1 MKNLRRVL
9 KYIIP
14 YKGYALLNILFNI
27 LSSLFNVFTIVM
39 VVPMLEILFYGET
52 SNKSFNQPDD
62 IKGEFFTWL
71 GDQISS
77 FSQGGET
84 ELEGKLNALLV
95 ICFAII
101 ITFFLK
107 NLTRYFGMFFMAKIR
122 TGVVKDLRAEMYSKT
137 LSLPVYYFNEQ
148 RKGDLISK
156 ITNDVQEVE
165 WSIMSSLEAMFKEP
179 IMIIIL
185 LSGLIISDPGL
196 TVFIFL
202 VLPPTG
208 IIISLIGKSL
218 KRTAVKAQSKLGD
231 LIALIE
237 ESITGLKI
245 VKVFS
250 AESFMKNKF
259 DKENQD
265 YQRIL
270 TKTYR
275 KRDLAS
281 PLSEFLSV
289 FALALVIWYGG
300 SNVLELEAQGIH
312 SAKYFI
318 NYIMMFALIM
328 APVKAFTTAF
338 YNLKKGAAAEERINE
353 LLKEENPIVDGT
365 QGDIKDFEDSINIES
380 IDFSFDQDNPL
391 FQDLNLEIKKG
402 ETVALVGQ
410 SGSGKTTLSNLV
422 SRFFDVNGG
431 AINIDGT
438 NIKDVSLS
446 SLRKQMAVVT
456 QESILFHDTVL
467 NNIAFGDVN
476 PNVNRV
482 KEAARIA
489 NAIEFIDKLEDGY
502 NTNIGEGGS
511 KLSGGQRQRLCIAR
525 AIYKNPP
532 ILILDEATSAL
543 DTASERLVQEAL
555 SNVMKDRTSIVIAH
569 RLSTIQNADHI
580 VVFED
585 GVIKEKGSHQDLI
598 SLNGIY
604 KKLCDLQSFS

>member
-1 MKNLRRVL
+1 MKNLGRVL

-14 YKGYALLNILFNI
+14 YKGYALLNILFNVM
-27 LSSLFNVFTIVM
+27 SSLFSVFTIVM
-39 VVPMLEILFYGET
+39 VVPMLEILFYGKT
-52 SNKSFNQPDD
+52 SQQSFSGSDDMKSQ
-62 IKGEFFTWL
+62 FFGWL
-71 GDQISS
+71 GSQISYLS
-77 FSQGGET
+77 N
-84 ELEGKLNALLV
+84 EGTDPLSGKINALMV
-95 ICFAII
+95 ICGAIL
-101 ITFFLK
+101 TAFFLK
-107 NLTRYFGMFFMAKIR
+107 NLFRYLGMFFMAKIR
-122 TGVVKDLRAEMYSKT
+122 TSVVKDLRRDLYHKT
-137 LSLPVYYFNEQ
+137 LKLPVFYFNEQ
-148 RKGDLISK
+148 RKGDLISR

-185 LSGLIISDPGL
+185 LFGLIVLDPSL
-196 TVFIFL
+196 TVFIFI

-208 IIISLIGKSL
+208 LIISLIGKSL
-218 KRTAVKAQSKLGD
+218 KKSATKAQSKLGE
-231 LIALIE
+231 IISIIE

-245 VKVFS
+245 IKIFS
-250 AESFMKNKF
+250 AEEYMQNRFGS
-259 DKENQD
+259 ENDQ
-265 YQRIL
+265 YQKVL

-289 FALALVIWYGG
+289 FTLVLVIWYGG
-300 SNVLELEAQGIH
+300 SNVLELEVEGVQVAPF
-312 SAKYFI
+312 FI
-318 NYIMMFALIM
+318 NYIIAFAMII
-328 APVKAFTTAF
+328 APVKAFTTSF

-353 LLKEENPIVDGT
+353 LLKEDNL
-365 QGDIKDFEDSINIES
+365 IKDSGVTELSEFTSSINVQDIN
-380 IDFSFDQDNPL
+380 FSFDDENHL
-391 FQDLNLEIKKG
+391 FKDLNLEIKKG

-410 SGSGKTTLSNLV
+410 SGSGKTTLSNLIA
-422 SRFFDVNGG
+422 RFYEVEGG
-431 AINIDGT
+431 AIKIDGT
-438 NIKDVSLS
+438 DIKKIPLGN
-446 SLRKQMAVVT
+446 LRDLMAIVT

-476 PNVNRV
+476 PDLDRV

-489 NAIEFIDKLEDGY
+489 NATEFINKLENGY
-502 NTNIGEGGS
+502 NTNIGEGGA

-532 ILILDEATSAL
+532 ILILDEATSSL

-580 VVFED
+580 VVFEG
-585 GVIKEKGSHQDLI
+585 GVIKEKGSHKDLI